1 MNECSLTLTERR
13 RMTSAELRY
22 IIAVDELYGGGRG
35 ARLTDVALKMGVT
48 KVSVYKM
55 FERLEC
61 RGLMERNALNRIFL
75 TDSGRAELAVNMFC
89 IDYIGKAIE
98 KFCRMKYTEAFKEAV
113 NTVCALSEPCR
124 AALFGYLKE
133 KRDE

>member
-1 MNECSLTLTERR
+1 
-13 RMTSAELRY
+13 MTSAELRY

-75 TDSGRAELAVNMFC
+75 TGSGRAELAVNMFC

-98 KFCRMKYTEAFKEAV
+98 ILPHEIYGSFQRGGKHGMRAERAVPRGAFRI
-113 NTVCALSEPCR
+113 SE
-124 AALFGYLKE
+124 GK
-133 KRDE
+133 KR